1 MVASTKTRN
10 RARRRILDLPVPAS
24 RKTESIRL
32 RVSPEE
38 KRRLRADAKRLG
50 YSMSE
55 FLLAVYRK
63 ARREIVGG
71 GR

>member
-1 MVASTKTRN
+1 MVTSTETRK
-10 RARRRILDLPVPAS
+10 RARQRIFDLPAPAS

-38 KRRLRADAKRLG
+38 KQRLRADAKLLG

-63 ARREIVGG
+63 ARPEIVGG

>member
-1 MVASTKTRN
+1 MVTTKQRKSV
-10 RARRRILDLPVPAS
+10 RQRVFDLPAPANP
-24 RKTESIRL
+24 KTESIRL

-38 KRRLRADAKRLG
+38 KRRLRADAKRAG

-63 ARREIVGG
+63 ARPEIVGG
-71 GR
+71 RR

>member
-1 MVASTKTRN
+1 MVASTKQRE
-10 RARRRILDLPVPAS
+10 RARRRIFDLPIPAS
-24 RKTESIRL
+24 PKTESIRL

-38 KRRLRADAKRLG
+38 KQRLRADAKRLG

-63 ARREIVGG
+63 ARPEIVGTHP
-71 GR
+71 